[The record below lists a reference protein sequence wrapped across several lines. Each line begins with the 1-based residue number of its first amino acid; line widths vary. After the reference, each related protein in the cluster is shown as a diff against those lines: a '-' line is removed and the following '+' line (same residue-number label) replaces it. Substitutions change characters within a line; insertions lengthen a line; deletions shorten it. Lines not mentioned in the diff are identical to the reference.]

1 MEIVAPLISFDWTL
15 GMFVITFIVLYFIM
29 KKFFFEKVRNF
40 MDARTQKVIDQFD
53 SAEAAERQA
62 EEHLAE
68 YKSKLKSAE
77 KERYGVLKD
86 AKSLADARAGQIIKE
101 ANEQAAEIVRQ
112 ARNEME
118 QERALF
124 DESMRDHV
132 AMLAIL
138 AAEKIIEKELN
149 EDEHMYLIDEVL
161 KENGEMRH

>member
-15 GMFVITFIVLYFIM
+15 GMFVITFIVLYLIM
-29 KKFFFEKVRNF
+29 KKFFFEKVRKF

-53 SAEAAERQA
+53 SAEAAEKQA
-62 EEHLAE
+62 EEHLVE

-77 KERYGVLKD
+77 IERRNALKD
-86 AKSLADARAGQIIKE
+86 AKSLADVRAEQIIKE
-101 ANEQAAEIVRQ
+101 AKEQAGEIIKQ

-138 AAEKIIEKELN
+138 AAEKIIEKELD
-149 EDEHMYLIDEVL
+149 EEEHMHLIDEVL
-161 KENGEMRH
+161 KENAEVKH